1 MNVWYVPGTL
11 LSVVSVLIHLVLKV
25 KEIHFLS
32 PTWR

>member
-25 KEIHFLS
+25 REIQFLS